1 MFAEK
6 LRRALENKR
15 YQDKRKSLESDQFQ
29 FEAKKQKIQ
38 ETEEGN

>member
-1 MFAEK
+1 MLAEK

-15 YQDKRKSLESDQFQ
+15 YQDERKLLEGAHFQ
-29 FEAKKQKIQ
+29 FEAKKPKIQ